1 MTKPVAEIAR
11 AASRRSKRA
20 DEAAAS
26 EYSARLA
33 ALAGF
38 TLRHKTLVVGAW
50 LAVAV
55 ALAVLFPQLE
65 AVVRKQSVDLIP
77 RRPVVPDGGPHE
89 RGVW

>member
-11 AASRRSKRA
+11 GASRRSKRA

-38 TLRHKTLVVGAW
+38 TVRHKTLVVGAW

-65 AVVRKQSVDLIP
+65 TVVRSSRWTSSRATS
-77 RRPVVPDGGPHE
+77 RRF
-89 RGVW
+89 RRWTA